1 MKKHLNIPVFIPH
14 IGCPNACVFCNQR
27 KISGRTGFCIERIRE
42 ELNTAFSTIDGTI
55 PVQIA
60 YFGGSFTGIDR
71 ADMTS
76 LLTIANEYI
85 EKGKCESIRISTRP
99 DYIDREILD
108 ILRAYRVGTVELG
121 IQSTDNSVLKASK
134 RGHTAED
141 SFRASALVKEYGFEL
156 IGQMMAGLPLSSP
169 EKERQTALDIV
180 SMGADGARIYPA
192 VVFDETELAD
202 MMKNG
207 IYEPLTTEESAKRA
221 ANILSVFLEYDIP
234 VIRIGLQAGE
244 TLISGD
250 GVLAGGYHPA
260 VGELAYALY
269 FRRAIEKQLEHT
281 ETTGKMLTVFVHP
294 SDVSKTVG
302 QKGMNKE
309 YFINIYNLAG
319 FRVIPDGNLK
329 KNQCRIDLHP
339 RIK

>member
-27 KISGRTGFCIERIRE
+27 KISGRTGFCPERVRE
-42 ELNTAFSTIDGTI
+42 ELDKAFSTVDGTI

-71 ADMTS
+71 ADMIT
-76 LLTIANEYI
+76 LLTIAGEYI
-85 EKGKCESIRISTRP
+85 DQGKCESIRISTRP
-99 DYIDREILD
+99 DYISREILD
-108 ILRAYRVGTVELG
+108 ILYTYRVGTIELG
-121 IQSTDNSVLKASK
+121 IQSTNDSVLQASK

-169 EKERQTALDIV
+169 EKERQTASDIV

-207 IYEPLTTEESAKRA
+207 IYTPLTTEESAERA
-221 ANILSVFLEYDIP
+221 ANILSVFLEHDIP
-234 VIRIGLQAGE
+234 VIRIGLQSGE

-260 VGELAYALY
+260 VGELAYSLY
-269 FRRAIEKQLEHT
+269 FRTLIENDLNQSDT
-281 ETTGKMLTVFVHP
+281 NGKSLTVFVHP
-294 SDVSKTVG
+294 SDVSKTIG
-302 QKGMNKE
+302 QKGANRN
-309 YFINIYNLAG
+309 YFIHTYDLSD
-319 FRVIPDGNLK
+319 FRVISDSNIQ
-329 KNQCRIDLHP
+329 KNRCRTELH
-339 RIK
+339 RKIK